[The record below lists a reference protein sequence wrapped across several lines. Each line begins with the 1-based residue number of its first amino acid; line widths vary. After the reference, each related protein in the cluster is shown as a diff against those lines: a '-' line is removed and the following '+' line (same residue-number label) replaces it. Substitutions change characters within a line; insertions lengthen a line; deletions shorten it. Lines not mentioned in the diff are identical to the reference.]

1 MEVGL
6 SPTRRLRGFPPKNPH
21 LDCNFT
27 DSRISEGRTRPILHI
42 SMEGPM
48 ANPIA
53 RIEKVLREEIDVY
66 SGLYASRNER
76 ATPLSIKT
84 EG

>member
-1 MEVGL
+1 
-6 SPTRRLRGFPPKNPH
+6 
-21 LDCNFT
+21 
-27 DSRISEGRTRPILHI
+27 
-42 SMEGPM
+42 MEGPM